1 MITIQ
6 RHIKNLLL
14 LFVVFTMASCRKPH
28 TDVWPA
34 MYMVFVN
41 NSSHNLEIIRED
53 FNSYLD
59 NVLPKNIILAPN
71 EDIELDT
78 RTAYVYNHF
87 STIIFDGYIRI
98 KLSKELS
105 SPHNIMFRENYTEEH
120 LLKTHTWYYTYT
132 FTDADYQFALEN
144 GTKLEW

>member
-14 LFVVFTMASCRKPH
+14 LFVVFTMISCRKPH

-34 MYMVFVN
+34 IYMVFVN

-105 SPHNIMFRENYTEEH
+105 SPHNIMFIWLT
-120 LLKTHTWYYTYT
+120 KAT
-132 FTDADYQFALEN
+132 FRGEDALDKIYQFALEN
-144 GTKLEW
+144 GTKLEL